1 MERIRCGRLAR
12 LRMWLIAARFS
23 CGLLGAGALR
33 GTTCLRSAFTPSS
46 GLSPLVRVEIRTV
59 RREVVHLVLSELAP
73 NPTA

>member
-1 MERIRCGRLAR
+1 
-12 LRMWLIAARFS
+12 MWLIAARFS

-46 GLSPLVRVEIRTV
+46 GLSPSSGLRSGLYE
-59 RREVVHLVLSELAP
+59 REVVHLVLSELAP